1 MFFCSQLRKKITSV
15 IIFDWI
21 EHKLPSEVMLLKYS
35 YFLMRKN
42 AAKKEEENYFT
53 KHTNSSMSSKTVK
66 WGYVIKIFRVLMEKK
81 DGNYFTKLLMS
92 SETAKLEIMLLK
104 YSDVWWQKT
113 WKLFCNIIDE
123 LRNLKYIMKF
133 SMSPKHEYFYE
144 VNFLGW
150 VL

>member
-1 MFFCSQLRKKITSV
+1 MFAASKENYQCHHFWLNRTQTAEWGYVIEIFILFDAEKCGKK
-15 IIFDWI
+15 
-21 EHKLPSEVMLLKYS
+21 K
-35 YFLMRKN
+35 
-42 AAKKEEENYFT
+42 EENYFT